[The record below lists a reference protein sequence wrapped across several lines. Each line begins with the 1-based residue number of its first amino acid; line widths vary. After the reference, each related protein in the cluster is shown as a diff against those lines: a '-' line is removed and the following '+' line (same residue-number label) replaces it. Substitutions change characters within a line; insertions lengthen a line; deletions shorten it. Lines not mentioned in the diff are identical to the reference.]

1 MKQVIDRNR
10 INKNA
15 MLSNVASIGGMLIL
29 LASVILPLFVQGIA
43 VLSGIIMVLGL
54 GISMVGIFYANRWV
68 RKPRPE
74 DRLEKVL
81 KGLSEKYVIFHY
93 PHLPSDHIL
102 LTPASVIV
110 IETVNIDGDYS
121 FKDGKWKESMT
132 IGRAIRYIVEEH
144 LGDPCRA
151 AKESTQNIQT
161 QLNQIEGLTG
171 SIPVKPVVVFTHPLA
186 RLELVNPPIPVMKAE
201 KFRKHVDAGTVKMPQ
216 EDYDKVAAFLEAKT
230 R

>member
-10 INKNA
+10 INKYALLAN
-15 MLSNVASIGGMLIL
+15 LASIGGLLIL
-29 LASVILPLFVQGIA
+29 LASVMLPVFVEGTSVLAA
-43 VLSGIIMVLGL
+43 VLMVLGL
-54 GISMVGIFYANRWV
+54 GLAMVGIYYANRWV

-102 LTPASVIV
+102 LTPAGVIV
-110 IETVNIDGDYS
+110 IETVNIDGDYLY
-121 FKDGKWKESMT
+121 KDGKWKESMT

-144 LGDPCRA
+144 LGDPSRA
-151 AKESTQNIQT
+151 AKESAQNIQA
-161 QLNQIEGLTG
+161 QLNQIEGLTE

-186 RLELVNPPIPVMKAE
+186 RLELVNPPVPVMKVE

>member
-15 MLSNVASIGGMLIL
+15 LLSNIASIGGLLIL
-29 LASVILPLFVQGIA
+29 MASVILPVFVKGTSII
-43 VLSGIIMVLGL
+43 SGIMMVVGL
-54 GISMVGIFYANRWV
+54 GVAMVGIYFANRWV

-74 DRLEKVL
+74 DRLDKVL
-81 KGLSEKYVIFHY
+81 KGLSEKYVLFHY

-110 IETVNIDGDYS
+110 IETINIGGDYF
-121 FKDGKWKESMT
+121 FKNGKWKENMT

-151 AKESTQNIQT
+151 AKESANAIHTK
-161 QLNQIEGLTG
+161 LNQIEGLSG
-171 SIPVKPVVVFTHPLA
+171 SIPVKPVVVFTHPA
-186 RLELVNPPIPVMKAE
+186 TQLESLNPPIPVMKVE
-201 KFRKHVDAGTVKMPQ
+201 KLRKHVDAGTTKLPQ
-216 EDYDKVAAFLEAKT
+216 EDYDKVFEFLEANT